1 MDAAEEQRKWY
12 EPTPAERLKAYYEKT
27 DWSKVDS
34 NLEKLPYLAY
44 QLKRHTPK
52 KKPRKNKPED
62 LYTFA
67 VPGWEKMLDPAIL
80 SAVSMLAQDHK
91 HCLKRIRASR
101 QPIKERSRQS
111 DITKILF
118 ARCQE
123 DDYDTDVL
131 YALFSALSQEQVTEL
146 YRAIRENNWHL
157 MPEENREAFLRQYL
171 PEEFGDYFD
180 LLTDFRCS
188 GYRILGDLVYDC
200 MDAYRLEDQRKLH
213 NEQDS
218 PAMTA
223 MLDAY
228 LNRAS
233 GADYKTAVAQEC
245 RTQLESIIKAGEA
258 VKYAVAI
265 KDKDFL
271 WDVLYDKIYDH
282 VKRMEVSRDA
292 E

>member
-1 MDAAEEQRKWY
+1 MQLWY
-12 EPTPAERLKAYYEKT
+12 CLRIAGKSLGEIG
-27 DWSKVDS
+27 VDIYRQFVVRGAVYGCS
-34 NLEKLPYLAY
+34 
-44 QLKRHTPK
+44 RHHQFPQTILLSDCEGIIIV
-52 KKPRKNKPED
+52 ED
-62 LYTFA
+62 VL
-67 VPGWEKMLDPAIL
+67 GGRDDLGG
-80 SAVSMLAQDHK
+80 
-91 HCLKRIRASR
+91 CLLL
-101 QPIKERSRQS
+101 
-111 DITKILF
+111 LF
-118 ARCQE
+118 A
-123 DDYDTDVL
+123 
-131 YALFSALSQEQVTEL
+131 LSL
-146 YRAIRENNWHL
+146 LA
-157 MPEENREAFLRQYL
+157 EENREAFLRQYL

-188 GYRILGDLVYDC
+188 GYRILGDLVCDC

-213 NEQDS
+213 SEQDS

-233 GADYKTAVAQEC
+233 GTDYKTAVALEC
-245 RTQLESIIKAGEA
+245 RKQLESIVKASEA

-271 WDVLYDKIYDH
+271 WDVLYDKIYTH